1 MCSFEISN
9 MYPCV
14 PTQQVFDM
22 INNLCHS
29 MGIPE
34 TITLELSILVRTIT
48 EENYFEHNLAS
59 YKQTDGLAMD
69 AHTSPI
75 FSKVFV
81 EHVEYNHILII
92 YKSMGSLHTTGM
104 LIIF

>member
-1 MCSFEISN
+1 
-9 MYPCV
+9 MYPSV
-14 PTQQVFDM
+14 PTQQVFDI

-34 TITLELSILVRTIT
+34 TITLELSILVRTNT

-59 YKQTDGLAMD
+59 YKQADGLAMG

-75 FSKVFV
+75 FF
-81 EHVEYNHILII
+81 ETICRARGI
-92 YKSMGSLHTTGM
+92 
-104 LIIF
+104 